1 MSNVRYLDR
10 QSGIRVGEAGLAYL
24 SASGRRVRHAS
35 VSHNAHSR
43 LITRYGTFVFNGLIA
58 PMCFAPPAAV
68 RLPNEPELEATG
80 AVPAAGAQARGGYD
94 VLPTEDYDRRRE

>member
-1 MSNVRYLDR
+1 M
-10 QSGIRVGEAGLAYL
+10 GEASLAYL
-24 SASGRRVRHAS
+24 PASGRRIRHAS
-35 VSHNAHSR
+35 VSLNAQSG

-94 VLPTEDYDRRRE
+94 VLPTEDNDRRRE